1 MQDSTVPLYL
11 VHLIKLIFMIM
22 LTIFSVE
29 VAAQTYFLNG
39 TATAGEG
46 DCYQLTTA
54 QGEQNG
60 NVWYGE
66 QIDLNL
72 PFELNFSMNF
82 GNIDATG
89 ADGMVFVLQN
99 VGTDAFGETG
109 GALGFSGD
117 DFDPSFGIEFDTW
130 QNGQYGDL
138 ITDHIGFVSDGSVD
152 HAPPTGLAGPVNANI
167 NGMNIEDG
175 EDHPV
180 RITWDPN
187 TSIVAVYFDCEF
199 RLAQEVNLIEDIFD
213 GQTSVYWGFTGSTGG
228 SFNSQAVCLAPNII
242 ATDPLVAVCP
252 GGSLELNVSGA
263 PNATY
268 TWEPADFLEDPNA
281 ATTLCTPDS
290 SMTYVVSY
298 EGFCNATVS
307 DTIEVV
313 VEELEAQFTTDPSN
327 VLTCITTVI
336 NLQATSNFPSGVGF
350 TWESGDANNNFQSN
364 QSSTSTDEA
373 GNYWLIANFNDGA
386 CMDSLAFVIEL
397 DTLTYQSSL
406 ISDFSTINCA
416 VDTVM
421 IQLLTGGN
429 DALFEWSQPDGADY
443 VWTNEPFELLTTTP
457 GTWEVQTTNP
467 GNGCTST
474 AEIILDADFTFPDVE
489 AGYADT
495 LTCSNP
501 SSPIYEVGS
510 TPLDYTSQLSWSWEQ
525 GALNALDPYAPIA
538 LAPGTYFLTVLL
550 TENGCS
556 GQDSVIV
563 FQDPEATIDA
573 SSARFPNVISPNR
586 DGYNERLTLYLE
598 DFPEFP
604 LLSIVQDFKLS
615 IFNRWG
621 NLVYSSQGSPVEWDG
636 RLNDEDVAE
645 GFYYYKVEY
654 LIVCGEEQRGTISG
668 GFELFR

>member
-1 MQDSTVPLYL
+1 MDLQDSTL
-11 VHLIKLIFMIM
+11 HSS
-22 LTIFSVE
+22 FSRMSKAIV
-29 VAAQTYFLNG
+29 VIIIAAWSIDLSAQTYFLNG
-39 TATAGEG
+39 TATASEG
-46 DCYQLTTA
+46 DCYQLTTT
-54 QGEQNG
+54 QGNQNG
-60 NVWYGE
+60 TVWYGE
-66 QIDLNL
+66 QIDLNF
-72 PFELNFSMNF
+72 PFELTFSMNF
-82 GNIDATG
+82 GTIDATG
-89 ADGMVFVLQN
+89 ADGMVFVLQD
-99 VGTDAFGETG
+99 VGTNALGETG
-109 GALGFSGD
+109 GALGFSG
-117 DFDPSFGIEFDTW
+117 FNPSFGIEFDTW

-152 HAPPTGLAGPVNANI
+152 HAPPTGLAGPVDANI
-167 NGMNIEDG
+167 DGLNIEDG

-187 TSIVAVYFDCEF
+187 TNIVAVYFDCDF
-199 RLAQEVNLIEDIFD
+199 RLAQEVNLIDDIFD
-213 GQTSVYWGFTGSTGG
+213 GQNTVYWGFTGSTGG
-228 SFNSQAVCLAPNII
+228 SFNAQTVCLAPNII
-242 ATDPLVAVCP
+242 ATEPLVAVCP
-252 GGSLELNVSGA
+252 GNSIELNVSGA

-268 TWEPADFLEDPNA
+268 TWEPEDFLENPNA

-290 SMTYVVSY
+290 TMTYVVSY

-307 DTIEVV
+307 DTIEVIV
-313 VEELEAQFTTDPSN
+313 AQLEAEFTTDPSN
-327 VLTCITTVI
+327 VLTCATPVI
-336 NLQATSNFPSGVGF
+336 SLQANSNFPSGVDFSWG
-350 TWESGDANNNFQSN
+350 SNDADNNFQSN

-373 GNYWLIANFNDGA
+373 GNYWLIADFDDGA
-386 CMDSLAFVIEL
+386 CTDSLAFVIEL

-406 ISDFSTINCA
+406 SSDFPTINCA
-416 VDTVM
+416 VDSVM
-421 IQLLTGGN
+421 IELLANGN
-429 DALFEWSQPDGADY
+429 DALFEWSSPDGADFI
-443 VWTNEPFELLTTTP
+443 WTNEPFELLTTTA

-474 AEIILDADFTFPDVE
+474 AQIILDEDFTFPQVE

-501 SSPIYEVGS
+501 TSPIYEVSS
-510 TPLDYTSQLSWSWEQ
+510 TPLDYTSELSWTWDQ
-525 GALNALDPYAPIA
+525 GALNALDPYAPTA
-538 LAPGTYFLTVLL
+538 LAPGTYYLTVLL

-556 GQDSVIV
+556 RQDSVVV

-598 DFPEFP
+598 AYPDFP

-621 NLVYSSQGSPVEWDG
+621 NLIYSSQGSPVEWDG